1 MLVKKCNALTGLV
14 LLLMNVNPL
23 LSLSAQASSQCF
35 DHSQTVRPKIGLALG
50 GGGARGYAH
59 IGVLQVLEEMRIPV
73 DYIAGTSM
81 GSIVGGLAATGMGS
95 EEILDVVNNAD
106 WEELFKD
113 NTARSE
119 IPARRKADDSL
130 GLFGPKFGIGKEN
143 ESLPEGVI
151 AGQKVLLLFESET
164 SNRVQTRNFDH
175 LPVPYRAVATD
186 IVTGEMVVINEGS
199 LAVAMRASMA
209 VPAYFD
215 PVRKDGRLLVDG
227 GLVRNLPV
235 DVVREMG
242 ADLVIAVDVGTPL
255 RDANNIGNIL
265 SIVDQ
270 MSSLLIVK
278 NTREQIEQ
286 LYERDTL
293 ITPKLGHEIS
303 AADFSAVDKVVA
315 LGYEGADRVR
325 SKLAEYA
332 VSESNY
338 LLWQQ
343 HKESCVTGLPE
354 IQFVKLDNRSRFSD
368 KVINE
373 LINVHPGDLLNTE
386 QVDKDLRQIYA
397 LGFIHLAYY
406 EMIEENGQNGIEFHV
421 LQSSRGTDF
430 IETGLS
436 INGGTRS
443 TEIGFKAAYLKTDL
457 DERGSE
463 VRAAVQLG
471 NDTGLLLDYYKP
483 LDDRLRYIFQPEF
496 SISRRDLLL
505 FDNSGRALAQVDID
519 EIGTGLKFGRE
530 FGRHAGIFA
539 SVSRYSGSAQI
550 SLGQPGP
557 KIRFDGGEWGLSFVY
572 DRLDNRFLPSSGSL
586 IKLDYIVSDKNLG
599 ADSEFE
605 QIQFDFLSSKTW
617 GEHNL
622 LLAGR
627 FNTTLDN
634 NAPIYALFT
643 GGGQLNM
650 SGFEPNELIGQHFG
664 MVAAG
669 YRYNVVQ
676 SGLMPA
682 YAGFTLEYG
691 NAAERAGDVFGK
703 GILNASLYMSYDS
716 PLGPVYLGYGF
727 NENSSGV
734 YFLTLGSLL
743 GSQSIGRR

>member
-1 MLVKKCNALTGLV
+1 MPGKKCTVLTGLLIQ
-14 LLLMNVNPL
+14 LLIFNLM
-23 LSLSAQASSQCF
+23 SATSALASTQCT
-35 DHSQTVRPKIGLALG
+35 DQTTIVRPKIGLALG

-59 IGVLQVLEEMRIPV
+59 IGVLQMLEEMHIPV

-81 GSIVGGLAATGMGS
+81 GSIVGGLAATGMDS
-95 EEILDVVNNAD
+95 AAILDVVNNAD
-106 WEELFKD
+106 WEELLKD

-119 IPARRKADDSL
+119 FPARRKADDSL
-130 GLFGPKFGIGKEN
+130 GLFGPKFGIGKGN
-143 ESLPEGVI
+143 ETLPEGVI
-151 AGQKVLLLFESET
+151 AGQKLLLLFESET
-164 SNRVQTRNFDH
+164 SQRVQTRNFNH

-186 IVTGEMVVINEGS
+186 IVTGEMIVINEGS

-209 VPAYFD
+209 VPAFFD
-215 PVRKDGRLLVDG
+215 PVRKNGRLLVDG

-255 RDANNIGNIL
+255 RDAKNIGNIL

-278 NTREQIEQ
+278 NTREQIE
-286 LYERDTL
+286 LLDERDLL
-293 ITPKLGHEIS
+293 IKPELGQEIS
-303 AADFSAVDKVVA
+303 ATDFSDINKVVA
-315 LGYEGADRVR
+315 LGYEAADQLR
-325 SKLAEYA
+325 SKLAEYSI
-332 VSESNY
+332 SENDY
-338 LLWQQ
+338 TLRQQ
-343 HKESCVTGLPE
+343 HIETCVTGVPK
-354 IQFVKLDNRSRFSD
+354 IDFVKLDNRSRFSD
-368 KVINE
+368 EVITE
-373 LINVHPGDLLNTE
+373 LISVDPGESLNTE
-386 QVDKDLRQIYA
+386 QLDKDLRQIYA
-397 LGFIHLAYY
+397 LGFIQLAYY
-406 EMIEENGQNGIEFHV
+406 EVIKENGQNGIEIHV

-430 IETGLS
+430 IETGLT

-443 TEIGFKAAYLKTDL
+443 TEIGFKAAYLITDL
-457 DERGSE
+457 DKRGSE
-463 VRAAVQLG
+463 LRTAVQLG
-471 NDTGLLLDYYKP
+471 NDTGLLVDYYKP
-483 LDDRLRYIFQPEF
+483 LDDRLRYILQPQV
-496 SISRRDLLL
+496 SVSRRDLLL
-505 FDNSGRALAQVDID
+505 FDNSGHALAQVDID
-519 EIGTGLKFGRE
+519 EVGAGLKFGRE
-530 FGRHAGIFA
+530 FGRHTGVFA
-539 SVSRYSGSAQI
+539 SISRYKGSAQV

-572 DRLDNRFLPSSGSL
+572 DRLDNRFLPSSGTL
-586 IKLDYIVSDKNLG
+586 IELDYIVSDKSLG
-599 ADSEFE
+599 ADAEFE
-605 QIQFDFLSSKTW
+605 QIQFDFLSSKSW

-664 MVAAG
+664 MVATG

-703 GILNASLYMSYDS
+703 GVFNASVYMSYDS

-734 YFLTLGSLL
+734 YFLTLGSFL